1 MRTITAPAA
10 RRFPDGRWP
19 RRRPMLSCRLDE
31 SSAPPDH
38 GRAMFGPLGAME
50 IVFILV
56 LALLVFGPRRLP
68 EVGRTVG
75 KALGEF
81 RRATNDL
88 KRSVN
93 AELALEEERPLARR
107 PSAPRV
113 AGTAGA
119 GAATLA
125 APRPAAGTEPR
136 APAGGQLGPPTLGEP
151 AASSESGLSERELL
165 DANPWL
171 LDGPADGEPAAAG
184 DSEAPEEADAAAG
197 APRPAGA
204 RAGD

>member
-1 MRTITAPAA
+1 
-10 RRFPDGRWP
+10 
-19 RRRPMLSCRLDE
+19 
-31 SSAPPDH
+31 
-38 GRAMFGPLGAME
+38 MFGPLGAME
-50 IVFILV
+50 ILFILV

-113 AGTAGA
+113 AGAAGSS
-119 GAATLA
+119 AATLA

-136 APAGGQLGPPTLGEP
+136 APAGAPFGPPALGEP
-151 AASSESGLSERELL
+151 APSTESGLSERELL

-171 LDGPADGEPAAAG
+171 VDGAEDGGPGDGEPGTGESATAG
-184 DSEAPEEADAAAG
+184 DAEATEEEAPGEQAPEEAAAAAG

-204 RAGD
+204 RADD